1 MMDVERI
8 AAELKRNPEPS
19 GPCHVCGARD
29 WWYRLPRLIYNTIP
43 SPGGWVCGRCHPM
56 PGDIPV
62 GDDVWDD
69 SAPAGSKDKR
79 QKTKTTETEK

>member
-1 MMDVERI
+1 
-8 AAELKRNPEPS
+8 
-19 GPCHVCGARD
+19 
-29 WWYRLPRLIYNTIP
+29 
-43 SPGGWVCGRCHPM
+43 M